1 MFVGMRWFLVAALF
15 AAACSKKSSDGLPP
29 AQEWSANAQG
39 QMQPGGAGSMQTLPP
54 AAPPPGMGGGGGM
67 KNPHGGI
74 ANDPHA
80 GLGIPPA
87 NGMGGGDDPHAGL
100 GIDVTGGGGGT
111 DVTKLGLPAP
121 DPNRKIDPSRF
132 VKGVIKIHPKAAAR
146 AKAGIPIFLV
156 VKRADA
162 SGSPVGTPLAVEKLT
177 WNNGDLVFELTEAN
191 AMVAGTE
198 LTGEVVVTA
207 RYDQDSD
214 ALTKEAGDI
223 TGQAKVTLPA
233 DNVQIFLDTIL

>member
-1 MFVGMRWFLVAALF
+1 MRWFVVAALF
-15 AAACSKKSSDGLPP
+15 ATACSKKSSDGLPP

-39 QMQPGGAGSMQTLPP
+39 QMQQNGGSMSALPP
-54 AAPPPGMGGGGGM
+54 AAPPPGMAGGAGGGM
-67 KNPHGGI
+67 KNPHGGD
-74 ANDPHA
+74 DPHA

-87 NGMGGGDDPHAGL
+87 NAMGGAEGDDPHAGL
-100 GIDVTGGGGGT
+100 GIDPTGGGGGT

-132 VKGVIKIHPKAAAR
+132 VKGVIKIHPKAAGR
-146 AKAGIPIFLV
+146 AKAGIPIFVV

-162 SGSPVGTPLAVEKLT
+162 SGSPTGTPLAVEKLT
-177 WNNGDLVFELTEAN
+177 WNNGELTFELTEQN

-198 LTGEVVVTA
+198 LTGEVVVSA

-233 DNVQIFLDTIL
+233 DNVQIWLDTIL

>member
-1 MFVGMRWFLVAALF
+1 MRWFVVAALF
-15 AAACSKKSSDGLPP
+15 AAACSKKSSEGLPP

-39 QMQPGGAGSMQTLPP
+39 QMQPGTGGMNSLPP
-54 AAPPPGMGGGGGM
+54 AAPPPGMAGGM
-67 KNPHGGI
+67 KNPHGGGGD
-74 ANDPHA
+74 DPHA

-87 NGMGGGDDPHAGL
+87 NAMGGEGDDPHAGL
-100 GIDVTGGGGGT
+100 GIDPTGGGGGT

-121 DPNRKIDPSRF
+121 DPNRPIDPSRF
-132 VKGVIKIHPKAAAR
+132 VKGVIKIHPKAQGR
-146 AKAGIPIFLV
+146 AKAGIPVFVV

-162 SGSPVGTPLAVEKLT
+162 SGSPTGTPLAVEKLT
-177 WNNGDLVFELTEAN
+177 WNNADLAFELTEKN
-191 AMVAGTE
+191 AMVGGTE
-198 LTGEVVVTA
+198 LTGEVVVTV

-233 DNVQIFLDTIL
+233 DNVQIWLDTIL